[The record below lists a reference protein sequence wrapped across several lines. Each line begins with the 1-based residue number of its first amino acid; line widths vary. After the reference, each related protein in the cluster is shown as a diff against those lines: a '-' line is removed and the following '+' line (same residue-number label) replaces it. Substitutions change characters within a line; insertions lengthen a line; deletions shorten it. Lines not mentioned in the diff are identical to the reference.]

1 MGQLSFAQKQPIEL
15 DIHNKKV
22 DYFINLEKKI
32 GSEKFNTEQE
42 YINEGQVAQPEIFKR
57 KEQNRPDLLVY
68 YTYFKKDSTISE
80 ILYEWDVHNF
90 DKKDNLQMPITFEK
104 ALIAKYNEIV
114 NDVSKRYGK
123 SQQTGSLNNLNSIN
137 ESRGLNRTDTWEP
150 NDSLKIYA
158 YITVSN
164 YYKKDQFITINP
176 THKIRVYVNNLKPEK
191 PQSLDSTQIKTL
203 DATFN
208 NLLQLLST
216 ENFEEAKKAFS
227 PIIIETVTNDILKQV
242 KQNIKFDKKLELF
255 MNGFQFL
262 QDGNSYPMLQY
273 RYSDSTTPPKE
284 YIMVLFDNDN
294 KILTLQPMKQE

>member
-1 MGQLSFAQKQPIEL
+1 
-15 DIHNKKV
+15 
-22 DYFINLEKKI
+22 
-32 GSEKFNTEQE
+32 
-42 YINEGQVAQPEIFKR
+42 
-57 KEQNRPDLLVY
+57 
-68 YTYFKKDSTISE
+68 
-80 ILYEWDVHNF
+80 
-90 DKKDNLQMPITFEK
+90 MPITFEK
-104 ALIAKYNEIV
+104 ALIARYNEIV

-123 SQQTGSLNNLNSIN
+123 SQQTGSLNNINSIN

-191 PQSLDSTQIKTL
+191 PQSLDSTQIKVL

-262 QDGNSYPMLQY
+262 QDETHIQCCNIDTQTAQTLPKNTLWYC
-273 RYSDSTTPPKE
+273 STVTTKS
-284 YIMVLFDNDN
+284 
-294 KILTLQPMKQE
+294 

>member
-1 MGQLSFAQKQPIEL
+1 
-15 DIHNKKV
+15 
-22 DYFINLEKKI
+22 
-32 GSEKFNTEQE
+32 
-42 YINEGQVAQPEIFKR
+42 
-57 KEQNRPDLLVY
+57 
-68 YTYFKKDSTISE
+68 
-80 ILYEWDVHNF
+80 
-90 DKKDNLQMPITFEK
+90 MPITFEK